1 MAALDYDAVAWY
13 VMRVT
18 YQRELPVQAQLSAS
32 GIETFVP
39 VGRVRHRNAED
50 VSTGWKT
57 EPLVHNYIFVRDT
70 LRRIRELKAGI
81 PHLRYMMRT
90 DEEGLSR
97 PQAVPDK
104 QMQDFM
110 KVIRT
115 EGSKLLTELPDL
127 TKGDKV
133 RVLIGPFEGVE
144 GIFVK
149 MPKRHENRVV
159 VQIQGVAAVVTTSL
173 LRRDVEKI

>member
-1 MAALDYDAVAWY
+1 MLF
-13 VMRVT
+13 R
-18 YQRELPVQAQLSAS
+18 S
-32 GIETFVP
+32 
-39 VGRVRHRNAED
+39 
-50 VSTGWKT
+50 
-57 EPLVHNYIFVRDT
+57 PLVHNYIFVRDT

-81 PHLRYMMRT
+81 PHLRYMMCA

-115 EGSKLLTELPDL
+115 DGSKLLTELPDL
-127 TKGDKV
+127 TTGDKV

>member
-18 YQRELPVQAQLSAS
+18 YQRELSVQAQLSAS

-39 VGRVRHRNAED
+39 VGRVRRRNAEG

-81 PHLRYMMRT
+81 PHLRYMMCT

-97 PQAVPDK
+97 PKAVPDK

-115 EGSKLLTELPDL
+115 DGSKLLTELPDL
-127 TKGDKV
+127 TTGDKV

>member
-1 MAALDYDAVAWY
+1 
-13 VMRVT
+13 
-18 YQRELPVQAQLSAS
+18 
-32 GIETFVP
+32 
-39 VGRVRHRNAED
+39 
-50 VSTGWKT
+50 
-57 EPLVHNYIFVRDT
+57 
-70 LRRIRELKAGI
+70 
-81 PHLRYMMRT
+81 
-90 DEEGLSR
+90 
-97 PQAVPDK
+97 
-104 QMQDFM
+104 MQDFM
-110 KVIRT
+110 KVITT

>member
-18 YQRELPVQAQLSAS
+18 YQRELSVQAQLSAS

-39 VGRVRHRNAED
+39 VGRVRRRNAD
-50 VSTGWKT
+50 GVSTGWKT

-81 PHLRYMMRT
+81 PHLRYMMCT

-104 QMQDFM
+104 QMLDFM
-110 KVIRT
+110 KVIRAD
-115 EGSKLLTELPDL
+115 GSKFLTELPDL
-127 TKGDKV
+127 TTGDKV